1 MKVGD
6 LVKCN
11 FQPNTSRVENGIA
24 IRMEHK
30 IKGELG
36 IIVNISRHGTP
47 KVMFPQLGGYEHP
60 LACTALEAIA

>member
-6 LVKCN
+6 LVKCI
-11 FQPNTSRVENGIA
+11 FQPKTSRVENDIA

-36 IIVNISRHGTP
+36 IIVSISSYGTP

-60 LACTALEAIA
+60 LAYTALEVLA